1 MFQWNQTYVINSV
14 TDTLSELPKVEFKS
28 DVTYGEDKKTKTLN
42 IFRVRRVADFDA
54 KGIVAA
60 YKNPYCEKVNGS
72 VKIAIPTTESTNGVK
87 GDPMRIKLYVRL
99 SGSNNSY
106 YANDF
111 VFKGK
116 PFIYEF
122 KLGQTAK
129 EIADLIK
136 KINTLYDDKFLKV
149 EGDDDNFITFTG
161 DNYTMFTEVSIEKY
175 GAENYSLSGGTWDV
189 VYGLGAPEITVTNCV
204 NGFGT
209 FENILKDL
217 RLPTLDNT
225 NWTSANME
233 EMPIPGAKYDQ
244 YTIEYCKQV
253 GVQGAAHIG
262 DLVTAKTT
270 HVFYVNRD
278 IAGTTFESAL
288 NSALA
293 KSGVKLLTMTMEN
306 KGGTEENDTPAG
318 FPEVTEE

>member
-14 TDTLSELPKVEFKS
+14 TDTLSELPKVEFLEKN
-28 DVTYGEDKKTKTLN
+28 KKGDKTLN
-42 IFRVRRVADFDA
+42 ILRVRRVADFDA

-149 EGDDDNFITFTG
+149 EDEGNFITFTG
-161 DNYTMFTEVSIEKY
+161 DNYTMFTEVSVEKY

-189 VYGLGAPEITVTNCV
+189 VYGLGAPEITVTTCV

-253 GVQGAAHIG
+253 GVQGASHIG

-278 IAGTTFESAL
+278 IVGSSFESAL

-293 KSGVKLLTMTMEN
+293 KSGVKMLTMTMEN
-306 KGGTEENDTPAG
+306 NGGTEEMDTPAG

>member
-14 TDTLSELPKVEFKS
+14 TDTLSELPKVEFLEKN
-28 DVTYGEDKKTKTLN
+28 KKGDKTLN

-72 VKIAIPTTESTNGVK
+72 VKIAIPTIESTNGVK

-149 EGDDDNFITFTG
+149 EDEGNFITFTG
-161 DNYTMFTEVSIEKY
+161 DNYTMFTEVSVEKY

-189 VYGLGAPEITVTNCV
+189 VYGLGAPEITVTTCV

-278 IAGTTFESAL
+278 IVGSSFESAL

-293 KSGVKLLTMTMEN
+293 KSGVKMLTMTMEN
-306 KGGTEENDTPAG
+306 NGGTEEMDTPAG

>member
-14 TDTLSELPKVEFKS
+14 TDTLSELPKVEFLEKN
-28 DVTYGEDKKTKTLN
+28 KKGDKTLN
-42 IFRVRRVADFDA
+42 ILRVRRVADFDA

-149 EGDDDNFITFTG
+149 EDEGNFITFTG
-161 DNYTMFTEVSIEKY
+161 DNYTMFTEVSVEKY

-189 VYGLGAPEITVTNCV
+189 VYGLGAPEITVTTCV

-253 GVQGAAHIG
+253 GVQGAAHVG

-278 IAGTTFESAL
+278 IVGSAFESAL

-293 KSGVKLLTMTMEN
+293 KSGVKMLTMTMEN
-306 KGGTEENDTPAG
+306 NGGTEEMDTPIG

>member
-14 TDTLSELPKVEFKS
+14 TDTLSELPKVEFLEKNEKNEK
-28 DVTYGEDKKTKTLN
+28 DNKTFN
-42 IFRVRRVADFDA
+42 ILRVRRVADFDA

-72 VKIAIPTTESTNGVK
+72 VKIAIPTKESTNGVE

-116 PFIYEF
+116 PFVYEF

-149 EGDDDNFITFTG
+149 EDKDNFITFTG
-161 DNYTMFTEVSIEKY
+161 DNYTMFTEVSVEKY

-189 VYGLGAPEITVTNCV
+189 VYGLGASEITVTPCV
-204 NGFGT
+204 NGVGT

-278 IAGTTFESAL
+278 IAGTTFEAAL

-293 KSGVKLLTMTMEN
+293 KSGVKLLIMTMEN

>member
-14 TDTLSELPKVEFKS
+14 TDTLSELPKVEFLEKN
-28 DVTYGEDKKTKTLN
+28 KKGDKTLN
-42 IFRVRRVADFDA
+42 ILRVRRVADFDA

-149 EGDDDNFITFTG
+149 EDEGNFITFTG
-161 DNYTMFTEVSIEKY
+161 DNYTMFTEVSVEKY

-189 VYGLGAPEITVTNCV
+189 VYGLGAPEITVTSCV

-253 GVQGAAHIG
+253 GVQGAAHVG
-262 DLVTAKTT
+262 DLVTANTT

-278 IAGTTFESAL
+278 IVGSAFESAL

-293 KSGVKLLTMTMEN
+293 KSGVKMLTMTMEN
-306 KGGTEENDTPAG
+306 NGGTEEMDTPAG

>member
-14 TDTLSELPKVEFKS
+14 TDTLSELPKVEFL
-28 DVTYGEDKKTKTLN
+28 EKKGDKTLN
-42 IFRVRRVADFDA
+42 ILRVRKAADFDA
-54 KGIVAA
+54 TGIVAA

-72 VKIAIPTTESTNGVK
+72 VKITAPTTANTNGVA

-116 PFIYEF
+116 PFVYEF

-149 EGDDDNFITFTG
+149 EDDGNFITFTG
-161 DNYTMFTEVSIEKY
+161 DNYTMFTEVSVEKY
-175 GAENYSLSGGTWDV
+175 NAESYSLSGGTWDV
-189 VYGLGAPEITVTNCV
+189 KYGLGDSKITVIPCV

-217 RLPTLDNT
+217 RLPTSENT
-225 NWTSANME
+225 NWTSANVE

-253 GVQGAAHIG
+253 GVQGTDHVG

-306 KGGTEENDTPAG
+306 KGGTEEMDTPAG
-318 FPEVTEE
+318 FPEVIEE